1 MEIIT
6 KVQPFPSKAGRYLTA
21 SMCLPGIWLR
31 AGSIGKQHGAN
42 MLETSM
48 LIPSLWQGHPAHK
61 KTLDMYFGKQQ
72 KAWAGN
78 MGKVAYSLDC

>member
-1 MEIIT
+1 
-6 KVQPFPSKAGRYLTA
+6 
-21 SMCLPGIWLR
+21 MCLPGIWLR

-48 LIPSLWQGHPAHK
+48 LIASLWQGHQAHK

-78 MGKVAYSLDC
+78 MGKPAWTAKSSGSLDCSVLRLSS